1 MNERREMPPIR
12 YATYVHSPPERVY
25 RALSTGPGWESWF
38 AARASIEARA
48 GGRYEFFWREFGAE
62 RTTLTLTG
70 PVIEAEPGSSFAF
83 RWGSGKSETTVRFLL
98 EPRGAG
104 TIVRITESG
113 YSYEE
118 ADVISCLECACGWG
132 EALTLL
138 KFHLEHGVK
147 YGKVPA
153 GPRGET

>member
-12 YATYVHSPPERVY
+12 YATYINCPPERVY
-25 RALSTGPGWESWF
+25 EALATGSGWESWF
-38 AARASIEARA
+38 TTRASIDARP
-48 GGRYEFFWREFGAE
+48 GGRYEFFWQNFGAE

-70 PVIEAEPGSSFAF
+70 PVIEAVPGISFSF
-83 RWGSGKSETTVRFLL
+83 RWGSGGGETTVRLSL

-104 TIVRITESG
+104 TLVRVSESG

-118 ADVISCLECACGWG
+118 ADVRSCLDCACGWG

-138 KFHLEHGVK
+138 KFYLEYGVN
-147 YGKVPA
+147 YGVVPA
-153 GPRGET
+153 SREG